1 MKKMANIVLALFAAL
16 SVFMFVSCS
25 SGSGVFTAEQ
35 LSKKDWKE
43 FKGTWEIVMKSTFA
57 GEENEPETD
66 EITIEN
72 EDDFKEFI
80 DGLKSFDEEVS
91 QTEVE
96 DEELGKVTISG
107 DTKGFNYSK
116 GKLSRKIKITM
127 ALLGEEMS
135 VDMELIATRK

>member
-16 SVFMFVSCS
+16 SVFMFVSCG

-35 LSKKDWKE
+35 LSKKDWKG

-96 DEELGKVTISG
+96 D
-107 DTKGFNYSK
+107 TKGFNYSK